1 MSILTNSESTA
12 RTNVKF
18 GIGKRLMS
26 AFGIVGSLSV
36 LVSIVAWFSLSDM
49 SENQKELTSTNV
61 PAITGAL
68 LLANKTSQLVASA
81 PLLNGALTNAER
93 EDRLG
98 EINSVIETALNQVNE
113 LAPLLKNEKTI
124 NSLKTKMNGLPP
136 LIHSLNEN
144 VESRLTI
151 AEQRRKLAQDVVNM
165 RETIAKAIEPLASSI
180 TDKLIETSDKWF
192 ELLDESISKTKAG
205 ETVNPDTIALE
216 TAPIKAVSYHS
227 SVLEFKNGA
236 NLMVGLLAEGSQSE
250 TQEGLTKT
258 QEQFRASITAMVEPM
273 GALAGESD
281 ITELTSL
288 FNKLMQI
295 GDRGD
300 LNDNILKL
308 RHKELLL
315 KEEGKEILSQ
325 ARELSND
332 LSRTVNVIVASVEEG
347 MEQSIQS
354 SEAKSKKTGV
364 LLFSVAVIAILI
376 SAAIGWLYVA
386 KNLIK
391 RLLNLEHSMQSIAD
405 GDLKTRINRN
415 GKDEIS
421 HMGAALAVLRNGL
434 RETDQLKQK
443 QEGHRVESEKQ
454 KRADAN
460 SLADEFDG
468 SVGQAIG
475 LLSEYVG
482 DIRGKAQEMSEKS
495 QEMLDETK
503 EVSDASQVMSQD
515 IGVVASSTEELSAS
529 ISEISQQVANS
540 TQVANEAVIRAE
552 KMNGNIVK
560 LETGS
565 REIENVI
572 GLINTIAEQTNLL
585 ALNATIEAARAGEA
599 GKGFAVVASEVKNL
613 ANQTAGATDEI
624 GNLIKD
630 IQKEVN
636 EAVEANKDI
645 TSIIGEIDQ
654 LSAGIAAAVEE
665 QSAATAEISRTVSN
679 AAEHV
684 DLITSRVTAV
694 SSDVRSNGA
703 TTTEVL
709 DGVSHIDQQSS
720 ILSEKVSH
728 FLKNV
733 RAS

>member
-1 MSILTNSESTA
+1 MNTQMKTEDISNVE
-12 RTNVKF
+12 VKF

-26 AFGIVGSLSV
+26 AFGVVGSLSV
-36 LVSIVAWFSLSDM
+36 LVSVVAWFSLSDM
-49 SENQKELTSTNV
+49 SENQKQLTTNNV

-68 LLANKTSQLVASA
+68 ELANKTSQLVASA
-81 PLLNGALTNAER
+81 PLLNGALSNAER

-98 EINSVIETALNQVNE
+98 EINTVIETALSQVNA
-113 LAPLLKNEKTI
+113 LAPLLNNEKTV
-124 NSLKTKMNGLPP
+124 NSLKNKMNGLPP

-151 AEQRRKLAQDVVNM
+151 AEQRRKLTQDVLNM
-165 RETIAKAIEPLASSI
+165 RETISQAIEPLASSI

-192 ELLDESISKTKAG
+192 ELLDDSISKTKAG
-205 ETVNPDTIALE
+205 ENVNPDTIELE

-236 NLMVGLLAEGSQSE
+236 NLMIGLLAEGSQSE
-250 TQEGLTKT
+250 TQEGLKKT
-258 QEQFRASITAMVEPM
+258 QEQFRVSVTAMVEPM
-273 GALAGESD
+273 GALSNGND
-281 ITELTSL
+281 VTELFSL
-288 FNKLMQI
+288 FNKLLQI

-300 LNDNILKL
+300 LNDNVLKL

-315 KEEGKEILSQ
+315 KKEGEEILSQ

-332 LSRTVNVIVASVEEG
+332 LSRTVNSIVFSVQEG

-364 LLFSVAVIAILI
+364 LLFSVAVLAILI
-376 SAAIGWLYVA
+376 SVAIGWLYVA
-386 KNLIK
+386 KNLVK
-391 RLLNLEHSMQSIAD
+391 RLLNLERCMQSIAD

-421 HMGAALAVLRNGL
+421 HMGEALAVLRNGL
-434 RETDQLKQK
+434 RETDILKK
-443 QEGHRVESEKQ
+443 RQEEHRLETEKQ
-454 KRADAN
+454 KREDAN
-460 SLADEFDG
+460 KLADEFDG

-475 LLSEYVG
+475 ILSQYVG
-482 DIRGKAQEMSEKS
+482 DIRSKS
-495 QEMLDETK
+495 QEMSRKSKETLNETK

-515 IGVVASSTEELSAS
+515 IAVVASSTEELSAS
-529 ISEISQQVANS
+529 ISEISEQVANS
-540 TQVANEAVIRAE
+540 TQVANEAVNRAE
-552 KMNGNIVK
+552 KMNGNITK
-560 LETGS
+560 LESGS
-565 REIENVI
+565 REIESVI

-613 ANQTAGATDEI
+613 ANQTAEATDEI
-624 GNLIKD
+624 SNLIKD

-636 EAVEANKDI
+636 EAVGANKDI

-654 LSAGIAAAVEE
+654 LSATIAAAVEE

-694 SSDVRSNGA
+694 SGDVQSNET

-709 DGVSHIDQQSS
+709 DGVFHIDKQSS
-720 ILSEKVSH
+720 VLSEEVIN